1 MFNSGSGVSKP
12 LLKDELKPG
21 FAAQLEECLPGM
33 DKAWILSLAPNKMV
47 FYMSACKLVI

>member
-1 MFNSGSGVSKP
+1 MFNSGPGVSKP
-12 LLKDELKPG
+12 LLKDGPG

-47 FYMSACKLVI
+47 FYMSACKLGI